1 MQRCA
6 ASCAKQAISYKVSS
20 WQKHQVLNNFIQEIS
35 EKEVALN
42 GINENSN
49 MQDEYLNQI
58 LMAIKLIKGKGQNFE
73 PLCKVLQNPFRS
85 EGVLVNWHR
94 AYQINKARESLYK
107 YNLSAKDDKLDPL
120 HPLYYYKIF
129 KQYLPGMLRAESVY
143 LSIKVSKLFELLG
156 KDYFGI
162 QLFDCFCILQA
173 KSYART
179 DIRKSV
185 VKLRKNCEKVKV
197 HHLVKYFLIKFE
209 LELMKLVKK
218 KSKKRLSQNNSIFLE
233 IFEFGLSSKYKDK
246 CKFYMSQIEILSLN

>member
-6 ASCAKQAISYKVSS
+6 ASCAKQAISYKVST
-20 WQKHQVLNNFIQEIS
+20 WQKQQVLKNFLIEIN
-35 EKEVALN
+35 EKELALN
-42 GINENSN
+42 GINENLDI
-49 MQDEYLNQI
+49 QDEYLNQI
-58 LMAIKLIKGKGQNFE
+58 LIIIKLLKGNGQNFE
-73 PLCKVLQNPFRS
+73 LFYKVLQNPFRF

-107 YNLSAKDDKLDPL
+107 YNLNAKDDKLDPL

-129 KQYLPGMLRAESVY
+129 KKYLQGMVKAESTY
-143 LSIKVSKLFELLG
+143 LSLKVSKLFELLG

-179 DIRKSV
+179 NIRKSV
-185 VKLRKNCEKVKV
+185 VKLRKNCEKSKV

-218 KSKKRLSQNNSIFLE
+218 KSKKRLSQVNKIFLE

-246 CKFYMSQIEILSLN
+246 CKFYMSQIEILSKY